1 MAMSDVA
8 FYMFK
13 VRQWLGL
20 GGGMEDEMEKRM
32 KDVAQ
37 DFGIELQHEVT
48 NVARKYMVFLQLVG
62 RLLIGGFSQPEL
74 FVPVSTSITTL
85 PCAMSEVAPDGISAW
100 HEDEKKVGDILML
113 FMLALQRE
121 QVEQTR
127 RSVRLKRDVELTST
141 TTSPYLMDTWKDRQ
155 TQSERVETK
164 GQKWVPRD
172 WGSEGRVKVGF
183 IPGGGQ
189 GSSNFSRAGHIAM
202 LQLGTDGG

>member
-1 MAMSDVA
+1 MIKSKSVM
-8 FYMFK
+8 
-13 VRQWLGL
+13 R
-20 GGGMEDEMEKRM
+20 R
-32 KDVAQ
+32 
-37 DFGIELQHEVT
+37 T
-48 NVARKYMVFLQLVG
+48 NVARKYMAFILLIG
-62 RLLIGGFSQPEL
+62 TLLIGGSSQPEL
-74 FVPVSTSITTL
+74 FVPVL
-85 PCAMSEVAPDGISAW
+85 ARWPGEVAPDGISAW

-113 FMLALQRE
+113 FLLALQRE

-155 TQSERVETK
+155 TRSERVETK

-172 WGSEGRVKVGF
+172 WGSEGRDKVGF